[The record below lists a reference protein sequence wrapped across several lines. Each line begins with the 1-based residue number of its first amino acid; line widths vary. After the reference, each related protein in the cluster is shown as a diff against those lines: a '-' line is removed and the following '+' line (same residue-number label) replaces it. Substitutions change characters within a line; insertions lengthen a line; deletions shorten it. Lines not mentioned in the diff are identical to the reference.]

1 MIVLL
6 AEDESDLAEMII
18 EYLADEQIECD
29 YARDGQMAMS
39 LLEQNTY
46 DVLVLD
52 VMMPRLN
59 GHEVCQAAKRY
70 YPQMPVLFLTAQD
83 SLDDKLTGFAKG
95 ADDYLA
101 KPFDFPELAA
111 RIKALAN
118 RYRPR
123 SAIFQLEDLHVDLEQ
138 RLVTRNNHQI
148 HLSSILW
155 ELLVRLI
162 RQSPGVVTRSELQ
175 NAVWGDQ
182 EISDAVLKTQLYR
195 LRQQI
200 NLKNL
205 PPLIHTIKGVGVA
218 LRSNHR
224 SQSHEG

>member
-6 AEDESDLAEMII
+6 AEDESDLAELII
-18 EYLADEQIECD
+18 EYLADEQIDCD

-39 LLEQNTY
+39 LLEQNAY
-46 DVLVLD
+46 EVLILD

-59 GHEVCQAAKRY
+59 GLEVCQAAKRY

-111 RIKALAN
+111 RIRALAN
-118 RYRPR
+118 RYRPNT
-123 SAIFQLEDLHVDLEQ
+123 AVFQLEDLHVDLEQ
-138 RLVTRNNHQI
+138 RIVIRNGHQI
-148 HLSSILW
+148 QLSSILW
-155 ELLVRLI
+155 ELLIRLM
-162 RQSPGVVTRSELQ
+162 RQSPGVVSRSELQ
-175 NAVWGDQ
+175 NAVWGDR
-182 EISDAVLKTQLYR
+182 EVSDAVLKTQLYR

-200 NLKNL
+200 NLENL
-205 PPLIHTIKGVGVA
+205 PPLIHTIKGAGVA

-224 SQSHEG
+224 SQTHEG